1 MPEKDGSSSK
11 SGSDGTKAGEG
22 TLTVGDKT
30 YGVKD
35 VENLIAMQKSAT
47 EKTQTVAEILGAAEK
62 YKISP
67 AEYLSQSEGAFA
79 VISQLIDEGVID
91 QQGKLVK
98 KTGSDEGQGT
108 KSVEELI
115 ASLQGTAKLDGQ
127 GEPTSEDKMLGVINK
142 ALKSFEDGISKRLEG
157 IENTQ
162 SDQIRLNVQDR
173 LKLKHKDLT
182 DDDVSKVFGLAMN
195 DRKKSVWQHA
205 EDVAKEREGRK
216 ADLRKGYAKEFG
228 VNLEEFD
235 RNKLKE
241 QDAKGGASAIF
252 PGKKFSF
259 RNKGEGFV
267 DPGKA
272 AGEFLEHASKGQE

>member
-1 MPEKDGSSSK
+1 MGEENSSGK
-11 SGSDGTKAGEG
+11 SDETKAGEG
-22 TLTVGDKT
+22 TLTVGEKT

-35 VENLIAMQKSAT
+35 VENLIAMQASAT

-91 QQGKLVK
+91 QQGNIVK
-98 KTGSDEGQGT
+98 KAESGGEQKG

-115 ASLQGTAKLDGQ
+115 ASLQGGKTQEGQ
-127 GEPTSEDKMLGVINK
+127 SEFTSEDKMLGVVNK

-182 DDDVSKVFGLAMN
+182 DEDVSKVFGLAMN

-205 EDVAKEREGRK
+205 EDIAKEREGRK
-216 ADLRKGYAKEFG
+216 ADLRKGFAEEFG

-241 QDAKGGASAIF
+241 QDAKGGASAVF

-259 RNKGEGFV
+259 RQKGEGFV
-267 DPGKA
+267 SPSEA
-272 AGEFLEHASKGQE
+272 AGEFMEHASKG